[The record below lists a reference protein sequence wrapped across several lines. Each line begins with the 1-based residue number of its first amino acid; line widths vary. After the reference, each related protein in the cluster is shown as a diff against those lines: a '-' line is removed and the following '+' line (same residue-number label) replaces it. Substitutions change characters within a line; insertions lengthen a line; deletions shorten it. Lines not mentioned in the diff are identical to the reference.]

1 MLPATDSQYLRD
13 RAPGHS
19 VAAEANMT
27 CVVLRDFA
35 LPLGFDRQKSDLLI
49 RLNAGYPDVQPDM
62 WWFDPPVRRA
72 DNQPIPATEVLEH
85 YLGRSWQR
93 WSRHLAAG
101 QWRSGIDGLESFL
114 ALVRRELE
122 RCAPV
127 PVQ

>member
-1 MLPATDSQYLRD
+1 
-13 RAPGHS
+13 
-19 VAAEANMT
+19 MT